1 MREDLYHQLIGAL
14 HSRQLVA
21 QATVIAGSGL
31 GNKLLIWPNGTSQG
45 SLGSTALD
53 QQVSERAMGPLQ
65 RQQAER
71 FAIAT
76 AEGEAEIFLEIHA
89 PPPKLI
95 IIGAVHIAI
104 PLVTFAN
111 TLGFETVVLDARSAF
126 ATKERFYHANQ
137 LTIRW
142 PADTLAEMRLDE
154 ATYLVF
160 LTHDE
165 KIDNPALQIALA
177 SPARYIG
184 ALGSRKT
191 HARRVEALQEM
202 GVRSDAIARIH
213 APIGLEIGA
222 RQPEEIA
229 LAIMAEI
236 ITVMRQ

>member
-1 MREDLYHQLIGAL
+1 MSEDLYDQLISAL
-14 HSRQLVA
+14 RNRQLVA
-21 QATVIAGSGL
+21 LATVIAGPGL
-31 GNKLLIWPNGTSQG
+31 GNKLLIWPNGTSNG
-45 SLGSTALD
+45 SLGSEALD
-53 QQVSERAMGPLQ
+53 QQVGERAVLPLQ

-71 FAIAT
+71 FSLAT
-76 AEGEAEIFLEIHA
+76 TEGEAEVFLEIHA
-89 PPPKLI
+89 PPPKLLV
-95 IIGAVHIAI
+95 IGAVHIAI

-111 TLGFETVVLDARSAF
+111 TLGFETIVLDARSAF
-126 ATKERFYHANQ
+126 ATADRFQHANQ

-142 PADTLAEMRLDE
+142 PADTLTEMRLDE

-177 SPARYIG
+177 SPAQYIG

-191 HARRVEALQEM
+191 HARRVMALQEM
-202 GVRSDAIARIH
+202 GVSSEAIARIH

-236 ITVMRQ
+236 VTVMRQ